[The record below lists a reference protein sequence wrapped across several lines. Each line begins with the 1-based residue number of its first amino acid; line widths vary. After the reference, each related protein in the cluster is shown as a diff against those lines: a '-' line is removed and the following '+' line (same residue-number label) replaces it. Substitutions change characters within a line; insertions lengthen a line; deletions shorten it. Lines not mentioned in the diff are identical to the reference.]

1 MAYIPTPFCLTHPFY
16 QPFSTHNP
24 FLHPQILTSWPSTL
38 LLVPRLQIAF
48 SFSGSIL
55 CSALPFTTYRH
66 QSRRHPN
73 FRHIIFTM
81 VLIYKTNSDS
91 SSEYESPNGNRQ
103 LTPPDSPLPSIHAVL
118 GSSQTHTRKMALD
131 FIAPSNEPS
140 SDRPTLPGL
149 DCLSAAAAL
158 HRGSRPS
165 TPMDLPAMTSHYSP
179 PAPRVLQIETPYR
192 ASEGYEYRSP
202 ISYPSPP
209 EQHDYRISNLPSPV
223 WSSSNSDLSDSQI
236 YHIEPPFPHQ
246 SMLPPP
252 LHANMLPP
260 FELRPRG
267 MTYQHSPP
275 HIPINRL
282 QRRSILHH
290 VENKLYTS
298 PVSMSNN
305 QPARKER
312 FPYDDEERY
321 AIIHLRGLK
330 TLKYE
335 DVLIRFHYLFPPG
348 RLRRCRSSGDMKG
361 LPKEYPPRNVQG
373 LQCRWYR
380 IRDEENL
387 PKLRNEGR
395 GGDRVRVED
404 VLDLMKM
411 ERELGVGFADKV
423 HAIAEMPNE
432 MLPRHIRRSI

>member
-1 MAYIPTPFCLTHPFY
+1 MD
-16 QPFSTHNP
+16 
-24 FLHPQILTSWPSTL
+24 
-38 LLVPRLQIAF
+38 LV
-48 SFSGSIL
+48 
-55 CSALPFTTYRH
+55 
-66 QSRRHPN
+66 
-73 FRHIIFTM
+73 
-81 VLIYKTNSDS
+81 YKTNSS
-91 SSEYESPNGNRQ
+91 CEYDSPNGNRQ

-131 FIAPSNEPS
+131 FIAPSNDLS
-140 SDRPTLPGL
+140 SERPTLPGL

-165 TPMDLPAMTSHYSP
+165 TPTSLPAMASHYSP
-179 PAPRVLQIETPYR
+179 PEPRLIQIETPYHI
-192 ASEGYEYRSP
+192 SESYDYRSP
-202 ISYPSPP
+202 MSYPSPP
-209 EQHDYRISNLPSPV
+209 EQHEYRTSNLPSPA

-252 LHANMLPP
+252 VHTNMLPI
-260 FELRPRG
+260 FESRPRA

-282 QRRSILHH
+282 QRRSIQHH
-290 VENKLYTS
+290 AENKLYTTS
-298 PVSMSNN
+298 GSMSNNN
-305 QPARKER
+305 QPARAER
-312 FPYDDEERY
+312 FPYDDEERF

-335 DVLIRFHYLFPPG
+335 DVLIRFNYLFPPG

-361 LPKEYPPRNVQG
+361 LPKYYPPRNIQG

-404 VLDLMKM
+404 VLDLMKV
-411 ERELGVGFADKV
+411 ERELGAGFADKV

-432 MLPRHIRRSI
+432 MIPRMNRMRI